1 MSRQSSVLAARGRGL
16 LALALALPPACAP
29 LGPPPP
35 TFASPS
41 RLLRRCDSPTPSG
54 FRRTGLSQPRRKRR
68 GLGVRGEPAP
78 RSPGSRPGG
87 RAPRRR
93 GNRHPRRRPRG
104 SPRRA
109 RRRAGPRRRL
119 GRCRDRRGSC
129 RRDRAGRPDLG
140 GRSLDPRRGRR
151 VTATSLEVILPGCP
165 DWSRDPGFDPRNLP
179 LSNLGWRQRLQP
191 RSDGRPTCGP
201 RAAPRWLPRTGP
213 ARPKRCSATAP
224 TR

>member
-1 MSRQSSVLAARGRGL
+1 MTRQSSVLAARGRGL

-29 LGPPPP
+29 LEPPPP
-35 TFASPS
+35 TFASHS
-41 RLLRRCDSPTPSG
+41 RLLRRCEHPRRPVSAPTGP
-54 FRRTGLSQPRRKRR
+54 SQPRRKRR
-68 GLGVRGEPAP
+68 GWR
-78 RSPGSRPGG
+78 RSWRACPSIAGSRPGG

-93 GNRHPRRRPRG
+93 GNRHLRRRPRG

-140 GRSLDPRRGRR
+140 ERRPRTRGAGRGDCVDR
-151 VTATSLEVILPGCP
+151 EVILPGCP

-179 LSNLGWRQRLQP
+179 LSNLGCANAYNLGLMVADPGDLAP
-191 RSDGRPTCGP
+191 RRPTS
-201 RAAPRWLPRTGP
+201 PRTAP